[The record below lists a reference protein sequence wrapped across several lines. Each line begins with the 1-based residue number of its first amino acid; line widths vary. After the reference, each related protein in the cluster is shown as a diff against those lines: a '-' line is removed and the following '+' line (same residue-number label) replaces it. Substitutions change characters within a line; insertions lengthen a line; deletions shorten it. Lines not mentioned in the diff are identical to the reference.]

1 MSVSAHTLIVE
12 EIRKRGP
19 ITVADFMSIALYH
32 PEFGYYAS
40 EKYRTGRHGDFFTS
54 VNIGPLFGNLLCHQ
68 FNQLWRI
75 LRKHSS
81 SQNRYFDIVE
91 VGASNGQLACD
102 VLDTAKK
109 IYPDFYL
116 AIRLHLVEVSTLARV
131 AQRKVLASHTEKI
144 VDTTETLPTAIHGI
158 VYANELLDA
167 LPVHKVTMTSDGLRE
182 CYVDFNGHALT
193 EQQGPLSSNAIEHYL
208 QALDITLKTN
218 TQAEINLSAVS
229 WMKHACQALKEGFLM
244 LIDYGREAT
253 DLYSMLHPEGTL
265 RTYKQHTSTATSDS
279 ATPPWLI
286 EVGEQDITSH
296 VDLTSIRRTA
306 ETFDFK
312 TLGLLDQT
320 YFLLALW
327 NDLHQNKQTKELFS
341 EPISVNDTR
350 RWLTFKS
357 LMIPGGLGSTHK
369 VMVFGK
375 NVGTPSLTGLSGLS
389 RLT

>member
-1 MSVSAHTLIVE
+1 VSAHNLIVE
-12 EIRKRGP
+12 TIRNRGP

-32 PEFGYYAS
+32 PEFGYYTS
-40 EKYRTGRHGDFFTS
+40 EKYRTGRQGDFLTS

-68 FNQLWRI
+68 FNQLWSI
-75 LRKHSS
+75 LCKHSS
-81 SQNRYFDIVE
+81 NQNRHFDIVE

-102 VLDTAKK
+102 ILDTAKK
-109 IYPDFYL
+109 LYPDFYSV
-116 AIRLHLVEVSTLARV
+116 IRLHLVEVSKLARV
-131 AQRKVLASHTEKI
+131 AQRKVLASHAEKI
-144 VDTTETLPTAIHGI
+144 VNTTETLPNAVHGV

-167 LPVHKVTMTSDGLRE
+167 LPVHKVIMTNDGLRE
-182 CYVDFNGHALT
+182 CYVDFNGHTLT
-193 EQQGPLSSNAIEHYL
+193 ERQGPLSSNAIEHYL
-208 QALDITLKTN
+208 QVLDITLKTN
-218 TQAEINLSAVS
+218 TQAEINLAAVS

-253 DLYSMLHPEGTL
+253 DLYSMLYPEGTL

-279 ATPPWLI
+279 TTPPWLVK
-286 EVGEQDITSH
+286 VGEQDITSN

-306 ETFDFK
+306 ETCDFK

-327 NDLHQNKQTKELFS
+327 NDLYKNKQTNKPFS
-341 EPISVNDTR
+341 ESMSTNDTR

-369 VMVFGK
+369 VMIFGK

>member
-1 MSVSAHTLIVE
+1 MSAHNLIVE
-12 EIRKRGP
+12 KIRERGP

-32 PEFGYYAS
+32 PEFGYYTS
-40 EKYRTGRHGDFFTS
+40 KKYRTGRQGDFFTS
-54 VNIGPLFGNLLCHQ
+54 VNVGPLFGGLLCHQ
-68 FNQLWRI
+68 FNQFWRI

-81 SQNRYFDIVE
+81 NKNRHFDIVE

-102 VLDTAKK
+102 VLDTARKL
-109 IYPDFYL
+109 YPDFYS

-131 AQRKVLASHTEKI
+131 AQRKVLASHAEKI
-144 VDTTETLPTAIHGI
+144 VNTTETLPNAIHGI

-167 LPVHKVTMTSDGLRE
+167 LPVHKVIMTNDGLRE

-193 EQQGPLSSNAIEHYL
+193 ERQGPLSNNAIEHYL
-208 QALDITLKTN
+208 QALGITLKTD
-218 TQAEINLSAVS
+218 TQAEVNLAAVS
-229 WMKHACQALKEGFLM
+229 WIKHACQTLRKGFLI
-244 LIDYGREAT
+244 LIDYGHEAT
-253 DLYSMLHPEGTL
+253 DLYSMLHPKGTL
-265 RTYKQHTSTATSDS
+265 RTYKQHTSIATADS
-279 ATPPWLI
+279 ATPSWLVK
-286 EVGEQDITSH
+286 VGKQDITSH

-306 ETFDFK
+306 ETSGFE

-327 NDLHQNKQTKELFS
+327 NDLYKNKQTKEPFS
-341 EPISVNDTR
+341 EPISINDTR

-357 LMIPGGLGSTHK
+357 LMMPGGLGSTHK

-375 NVGTPSLTGLSGLS
+375 NVGMPSLTGLSGLS